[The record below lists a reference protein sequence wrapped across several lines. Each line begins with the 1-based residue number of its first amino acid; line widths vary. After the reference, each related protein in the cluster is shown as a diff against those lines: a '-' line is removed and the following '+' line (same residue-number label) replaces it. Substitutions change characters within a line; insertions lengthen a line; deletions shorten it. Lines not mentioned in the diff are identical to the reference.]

1 MLCDHGIIS
10 GFACCEKSQRK
21 EGKTPWMIHCLCV
34 KMESHYH
41 LHEISPSFRKR
52 GKAWGR
58 DGEDVK
64 KEGRKMIG
72 IG

>member
-1 MLCDHGIIS
+1 
-10 GFACCEKSQRK
+10 
-21 EGKTPWMIHCLCV
+21 MIHCLCV